1 VRGGGGQ
8 QRHRKTGLRG
18 SRGRGKF
25 VPYIHCMLFRHSL
38 MCCQAPCLQFHSS
51 CCWWLL
57 SDADKAAHHAS
68 PPPTPH
74 QHQRPSPHWLS
85 HNPTSLYILPSYLPQ
100 ALDNVQAQLDV
111 LSGSCTAISSALAT
125 ARVTASGLL
134 GDADKAA
141 RQLAALDSK
150 GQLVEEFLV
159 KYQLTPEEV
168 RGHVDV
174 RTSSVIV
181 CLLLPLLMPA
191 VVAWCHSARRPRG
204 YGVLAALSG
213 VPCTWCRLDKWG
225 RGELGA
231 QAIMQFCREN

>member
-1 VRGGGGQ
+1 
-8 QRHRKTGLRG
+8 
-18 SRGRGKF
+18 
-25 VPYIHCMLFRHSL
+25 
-38 MCCQAPCLQFHSS
+38 MCRCQAPCLQFHSS

-68 PPPTPH
+68 PPPTAR
-74 QHQRPSPHWLS
+74 QHQRPSPHRLS
-85 HNPTSLYILPSYLPQ
+85 HNPTSLYILPSYPPQ
-100 ALDNVQAQLDV
+100 ALDDVQAQLDL

-168 RGHVDV
+168 RGYVDV

-181 CLLLPLLMPA
+181 CRCCRCSCLLLSHGAILQGGRVGMEFWPPSA
-191 VVAWCHSARRPRG
+191 VYHVP
-204 YGVLAALSG
+204 GVGWITG
-213 VPCTWCRLDKWG
+213 VG
-225 RGELGA
+225 V
-231 QAIMQFCREN
+231 N